1 MGITVTLFAFPKADI
16 DHSKTVERQLRVAYQ
31 IECGKRFMNLLNI
44 NPETE
49 EGTVGEFFTWSD
61 STNVAVLAIAANIH
75 KIYTHMSMDEVDGH
89 LVQFDRSL
97 LIDALGLFSR
107 ALKLVVCG
115 EHFVALRWA

>member
-16 DHSKTVERQLRVAYQ
+16 DHSKSVERQLHVAYQ
-31 IECGKRFMNLLNI
+31 IEAGKRFMNLLNI

-61 STNVAVLAIAANIH
+61 PTNVAVLAIAANIH

-97 LIDALGLFSR
+97 LVDALCLFSQ

-115 EHFVALRWA
+115 EHFLALR